1 MIINILLV
9 AIGGAFGSSSRY
21 ILGEFVVNYF
31 RGMSFPLSTIIV
43 NILGS
48 FLAGMLHFYF
58 TNYFEHINPAARL
71 ILMTGFLGGFTT
83 FSTFSLDIF
92 RLISAGQF
100 NLAISYSLLSV
111 ILSIIA
117 IFVGFYFASLVS

>member
-31 RGMSFPLSTIIV
+31 RGVSFPLSTIIV

-58 TNYFEHINPAARL
+58 TNYFEYISPAARL